1 MQNQNEPSIDTQPA
15 PYVRSL
21 KELIDLVCGRNLQDD
36 SAAGDSG
43 IAEKIPF
50 PFLALVGQQE
60 MKLALVMALINPALG
75 GVLLIGPRGT
85 GKTTAV
91 RSLLELL
98 PDVERS
104 KCFYG
109 CLPED
114 ILTGGMDAVCPD
126 CAKKYAEGKS
136 LTAVDRVRLVELPLN
151 TTLEDVIGGLD
162 ERALVNERMRLKRGI
177 LAQSDSNLLYLD
189 ETNLLAN
196 DIIDAILDAAAQG
209 TFTVRRGVIS
219 ATYRARFTLVGSI
232 NPEEGSLRP
241 QIMDRFGFR
250 VIVQGLDEPG
260 QRFEAYKRVRAYLH
274 NPRGLIAFYQAE
286 TDLARA
292 EIQNARKLLPSV
304 ELPDEIARLGISLI
318 QSLQIDSL
326 RAEIT
331 LFEGAR
337 AYTAMDGRSR
347 VELADLKMVAPMAL
361 RLRRSKY
368 IHEYLTQQKSEE
380 NELAQQFDRI
390 THPGT

>member
-1 MQNQNEPSIDTQPA
+1 MLNPIESTDHNQTT

-21 KELIDLVCGRNLQDD
+21 KELIDLVCGRNLKEEN
-36 SAAGDSG
+36 AAGDSG
-43 IAEKIPF
+43 IAEKMPF

-60 MKLALVMALINPALG
+60 MKLALIMALINPALG

-98 PDVERS
+98 PEVERS

-114 ILTGGMDAVCPD
+114 IKTGGMDAVCPD
-126 CAKKYAEGKS
+126 CAKKFAERIP
-136 LTAVDRVRLVELPLN
+136 LTIMDRVKLVELPLN
-151 TTLEDVIGGLD
+151 TTLEDVVGGLD
-162 ERALVNERMRLKRGI
+162 ERALVNERMRIKRGI

-189 ETNLLAN
+189 ETNLLTN
-196 DIIDAILDAAAQG
+196 EIIDAILDAAAQG
-209 TFTVRRGVIS
+209 TFTVRRGAVS
-219 ATYRARFTLVGSI
+219 ATYRARFTLVGSL

-250 VIVQGLDEPG
+250 VIVQGLDNPN

-274 NPRGLIAFYQAE
+274 NPRGLISSYQAE
-286 TDLARA
+286 TELVCA
-292 EIQNARKLLPSV
+292 EIQHARNLLPSV
-304 ELPDEIARLGISLI
+304 EIPDDIARSGIALV
-318 QSLQIDSL
+318 QSLKIDSL

-347 VELADLKMVAPMAL
+347 VDLNDLRVVAPMAL
-361 RLRRSKY
+361 RLRRSKF
-368 IHEYLTQQKSEE
+368 ILDYLSQQQAEESELLQQLDGIFYKSE
-380 NELAQQFDRI
+380 
-390 THPGT
+390 